1 MAHACML
8 LSSCLSFLR
17 SGMRI
22 SASENAAEEFA
33 LAYEEYRDAIFRHC
47 YFQCFDREQALD
59 LTQEAFIKT

>member
-1 MAHACML
+1 
-8 LSSCLSFLR
+8 
-17 SGMRI
+17 MRI